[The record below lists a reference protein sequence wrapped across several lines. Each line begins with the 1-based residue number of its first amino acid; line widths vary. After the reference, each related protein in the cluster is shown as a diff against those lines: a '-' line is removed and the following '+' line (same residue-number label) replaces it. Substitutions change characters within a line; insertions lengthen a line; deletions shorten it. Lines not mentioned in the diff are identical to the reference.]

1 MGMVKKIMVAV
12 DFSEYSQFTRTFASD
27 VINTFSAELIFLN
40 VINSIE
46 IKAIQKVSEHLDAL
60 SIEDYVTKQEK
71 ERAEKMEQLILDL
84 KVKDCSHKILIRHG
98 IPFEEI
104 LKVIDEEGIDL
115 LILATKGRSKF
126 ADLFLNPTSEQIF
139 RHCTIPVLNIP
150 IK

>member
-12 DFSEYSQFTRTFASD
+12 DFSEYSEFARAFASD
-27 VINTFSAELIFLN
+27 LINTFGAEFILLN

-46 IKAIQKVSEHLDAL
+46 IKAIQKVSEHLDTL
-60 SIEDYVTKQEK
+60 SIENYVKRQEK
-71 ERAEKMEQLILDL
+71 ERTEKMNQLITDL
-84 KVKDCSHKILIRHG
+84 KVKDFSHKILIRHG

-115 LILATKGRSKF
+115 LILGTKGRSKF

-150 IK
+150 IR